1 MSWMNES
8 GPLKDVVLSSRI
20 RLARNLADYPF
31 PSRMDREQGIQAAE
45 AVCKGIQDSSPQ
57 INREFRLLWMKSLP
71 LLKRQTL
78 VEKHLASPDLM
89 HRSETA
95 ALLLDEQERISIMLN
110 EEDHIRMQCIL
121 SGFQLE
127 QAWVVLNPIDDWIE
141 ARITYAYDE
150 TLGYLTGCPTNTGTG
165 LRASIMMH
173 LPALAVTQ
181 HINVIL
187 HTITKIG
194 LTARGLYGEGSEA
207 LGCIY
212 QISNQIT
219 LGLSEDE
226 IIHNLTIAAQQII
239 AKERQARKTLLQVN
253 GIGLEDG
260 MWRAYGLLTH
270 ARRMDLKE
278 FMALWSQLRL
288 GVYLKRIPDVP
299 TEALDPLMIG
309 AQDGMLKTGAE
320 DAEDLEVSRADFV
333 RYALASANNRA

>member
-1 MSWMNES
+1 MSWINEP
-8 GPLKDVVLSSRI
+8 GPLKDVVLSSRV

-45 AVCKGIQDSSPQ
+45 AVHKGIEDSSSQ
-57 INREFRLLWMKSLP
+57 MNQMFGLLWMKSLP
-71 LLKRQTL
+71 PLKRQTL
-78 VEKHLASPDLM
+78 VEKHLASLDLIQ
-89 HRSETA
+89 RPETA
-95 ALLLDEQERISIMLN
+95 ALLLDAQERISIMLN

-121 SGFQLE
+121 PGFQLE
-127 QAWVVLNPIDDWIE
+127 QAWAVLNPIDDWIE

-165 LRASIMMH
+165 LRASMMMH
-173 LPALAVTQ
+173 LPALAATG

-207 LGCIY
+207 LGSIY

-219 LGLSEDE
+219 LGPSEDE
-226 IIHNLTIAAQQII
+226 IIHNLTITAQQII

-253 GIGLEDG
+253 GIALEDG
-260 MWRAYGLLTH
+260 IWRAYGLLTH
-270 ARRMDLKE
+270 ALRLDLKE
-278 FMALWSQLRL
+278 FMALWSQVRL

-299 TEALDPLMIG
+299 PEALDPLMIG
-309 AQDGMLKTGAE
+309 AQDGMLATEAE
-320 DAEDLEVSRADFV
+320 DAEDLKVRRADYV
-333 RYALASANNRA
+333 RAALAASHDRE